1 MNIKAF
7 INRPIFSIGVAI
19 FIVLFGIISIFS
31 IPVELYPNI
40 APPVVR
46 VTTKYPGASAD
57 AIQKS
62 VIVPLEEAINGVEN
76 MLYMTSAASNS
87 GEATISIFFEQG
99 TDADMA
105 TVNVQNRVSIGSGTL
120 PAEVV
125 QMGVV
130 TQKQQPS
137 ILRSFAIYS
146 PNQTYDENFIGNY
159 FNINIK
165 PVIERLKGVAS
176 VNSFGANYGMRIWLK
191 PDVMAQYKL
200 IPSDITTVLK
210 EQNIEIP
217 AGSFGEN
224 ADQVFQYTMKY
235 SGRKQS
241 VEEFKNLVIRSLDDG
256 EVLRIKDVARVELGQ
271 DSYKFAAMA
280 NGVPGASAMIYQ
292 TAGSNGTKLNLQLD
306 DLFEEI
312 QANMPPDMKII
323 TMRNTNSF
331 LFASIEEIIET
342 LILAIVLVFFVVYF
356 FLQDFKATLIPT
368 ISIIV
373 SLIGTFVFILA
384 ADFTLNLVTLFA
396 LVLVIGTVVD
406 DSIVVV
412 EAVQARFEQGYTSAY
427 KATYDAMGGLISALF
442 TTSLVFMAVSI
453 PVSFMSG
460 TTGTFYR
467 QFGLT
472 MAVAVGISFVVS
484 IILSPALCAIML
496 KPNSSEKKGSR
507 ITSQVRKTYTAGFK
521 SLLNRYAK
529 GVGFFIRRRW
539 VVHGALIL
547 SVVLLVFFVK
557 TTKQGF
563 VPKEDTG
570 NFIIDVTAPPGTSL
584 DETRE
589 IVSEVYQSIHDIP
602 QIDNFVTEI
611 GWGFI
616 SGVSVN
622 SGTFFVIMKDWDE
635 REGEENSRDAV
646 IKEVYKRTAHIKAAS
661 IFVIPPGMIPG
672 YGGGGGF
679 EFQVQDRQGVDIQTL
694 AKTTQSF
701 LAKLRERPEIEIA
714 YSSYNTNY
722 PQYVVDVDAA
732 KCKRAGVSPKE
743 VLSVLG
749 DYYGGYYASNFNRF
763 SKVYKVMIQAEPDLS
778 KNKETLDNIYVR
790 IGDDMAAISQ
800 FVTLT
805 KVYDPVELRRFNM
818 YNSIPVNGAIAEGY
832 SSKDAILAIKEVAQG
847 YMPKGYGIEF
857 SGITR
862 EEEKDDN
869 TTAIVFAICIIFIFV
884 LMSML
889 YESYFIPM
897 AIILSVPFSLLGS
910 FLLANALG
918 LENNIYL
925 QLGLIMIIGLQAKTA
940 ILLTEYATQCRQAG
954 MSIKQAVF
962 FAAKVR
968 LRPILMTA
976 LTMVFGMFPLLFA
989 SGVGANGSRTLG
1001 AGVVGGMIVGVFALL
1016 FIVPVLFIIFQTL
1029 QEKFKPVT
1037 LVKSEDRM
1045 IQQEL
1050 GSLKNVNQIV
1060 YEIHE
1065 A

>member
-1 MNIKAF
+1 MF
-7 INRPIFSIGVAI
+7 ISRPIFSIGIGI
-19 FIVLFGIISIFS
+19 FIVLLGIISLFS
-31 IPVELYPNI
+31 IPVELYPDI
-40 APPVVR
+40 APPVVK
-46 VTTKYPGASAD
+46 VTAKYPGASAD

-87 GEATISIFFEQG
+87 GEATISVFFEQG
-99 TDADMA
+99 TNADMA

-120 PAEVV
+120 PAEVI
-125 QMGVV
+125 QMGVI

-146 PNQTYDENFIGNY
+146 PNQTYDENFVGNY
-159 FNINIK
+159 FNINVK
-165 PVIERLKGVAS
+165 PVIERMNGVAS
-176 VNSFGANYGMRIWLK
+176 VGGFGANYGMRIWLK

-200 IPSDITTVLK
+200 IPSDITAVLR

-224 ADQVFQYTMKY
+224 SDQIFQYSIKY
-235 SGRKQS
+235 TGRKQT
-241 VEEFKNLVIRSLDDG
+241 VEDFKNLVIRSLGDG

-271 DSYKFAAMA
+271 DSYKFSAMA

-292 TAGSNGTKLNLQLD
+292 TAGSNSTKLNLQLD
-306 DLFEEI
+306 DLFVEI
-312 QANMPPDMKII
+312 QENMPPDMKII

-331 LFASIEEIIET
+331 LFASIEEIVET
-342 LILAIVLVFFVVYF
+342 LIIAIILVFLVVYV

-368 ISIIV
+368 ISIVV
-373 SLIGTFVFILA
+373 SLVGTFVFILA
-384 ADFTLNLVTLFA
+384 AGFTLNLVTLFA

-412 EAVQARFEQGYTSAY
+412 EAVQARFEQGYTSAFE
-427 KATYDAMGGLISALF
+427 ATKDAMNGLVSALF

-472 MAVAVGISFVVS
+472 MAVAVGISFIVS
-484 IILSPALCAIML
+484 IIFSPALCTLLL
-496 KPNSSEKKGSR
+496 KPKSNDSKNNSVAARVEKA
-507 ITSQVRKTYTAGFK
+507 YNK
-521 SLLNRYAK
+521 SYNSIQSKYSKSVA
-529 GVGFFIRRRW
+529 VFIRKKW
-539 VVHGALIL
+539 LVLGLLV
-547 SVVLLVFFVK
+547 SSFVLLVYLVQ

-584 DETRE
+584 DQTKS
-589 IVSEVYQSIHDIP
+589 IVKEVYASIQDVP
-602 QIDNFVTEI
+602 QIDNFVIEV
-611 GWGFI
+611 GYGFI

-622 SGTFFVIMKDWDE
+622 SGTFFVILKDWKE
-635 REGEENSRDAV
+635 RKGEENARAAI
-646 IKEVYKRTAHIKAAS
+646 IKEVYRRTAHIKAAS

-679 EFQVQDRQGVDIQTL
+679 EFQVQDRQGFDIQTVSN
-694 AKTTQSF
+694 TTQSF
-701 LAKLRERPEIEIA
+701 LAKLRERPEIQIA

-722 PQYVVDVDAA
+722 PQYSVDVDAA

-763 SKVYKVMIQAEPDLS
+763 SKVYKVMIQAEPDLT
-778 KNKETLDNIYVR
+778 KDKETLDNIYVR
-790 IGDDMAAISQ
+790 IGDKMAAISQ
-800 FVTLT
+800 FVSLT
-805 KVYDPVELRRFNM
+805 KVYGPVELRRFNM
-818 YNSIPVNGAIAEGY
+818 YSSIPVNGAIAKGY
-832 SSKDAILAIKEVAQG
+832 SSKDAIFAIKETAKEFL
-847 YMPKGYGIEF
+847 PNGYGIAF

-862 EEEKDDN
+862 EEEKGDN
-869 TTAIVFAICIIFIFV
+869 TTYIVFSICIIFIFV

-897 AIILSVPFSLLGS
+897 AIILSVPFGLLGS
-910 FLLANALG
+910 FVLANMLG

-925 QLGLIMIIGLQAKTA
+925 QLGLIMLIGLLAKTA
-940 ILLTEYATQCRQAG
+940 ILLTEYASKCRHAG
-954 MSIKQAVF
+954 MSIQQAVF

-976 LTMVFGMFPLLFA
+976 LTMIIGMLPLLFA
-989 SGVGANGSRTLG
+989 TGVGANGSRTLG
-1001 AGVVGGMIVGVFALL
+1001 ACIVGGMIVGVLALL
-1016 FIVPVLFIIFQTL
+1016 FVIPALFIRFQKL
-1029 QEKFKPVT
+1029 QEKFKSVDVQESSDP
-1037 LVKSEDRM
+1037 LI
-1045 IQQEL
+1045 IQEIERL
-1050 GSLKNVNQIV
+1050 NTKINNKECVINQL
-1060 YEIHE
+1060 
-1065 A
+1065 